1 MCAVRYAA
9 WRRESPAARGSPQT
23 DEARTTPM
31 MPDLPRTEVAVIEM
45 TNAFRKE
52 HALGPVA
59 ADPRLMGAARA
70 FAKHLAATGK
80 FSHEADGRKPHQRAE
95 AQGYRFC
102 FVAENLAVDSNRAG
116 FTERGLAT
124 EFLSGWKKS
133 DVHRGNLLMPG
144 ATDIGI
150 GVAKVPDHPGRYV
163 SVQMLA
169 RPESRRVA
177 FTIENKAGFPVE
189 YRVTGKGR
197 TLGENKSITF
207 RSCNPVAL
215 TFPAGARVEY
225 EPGNGET
232 FTLRAAGSERVIVER
247 K

>member
-1 MCAVRYAA
+1 
-9 WRRESPAARGSPQT
+9 
-23 DEARTTPM
+23 M
-31 MPDLPRTEVAVIEM
+31 MPDLPKTEIAVIEM

-52 HALGPVA
+52 HTLGPVKTDARLA
-59 ADPRLMGAARA
+59 AAARA
-70 FAKHLAATGK
+70 YARHLASTGR
-80 FSHEADGRKPHQRAE
+80 FTHEADGKKPHQRAE

-116 FTERGLAT
+116 FTERGLAQ
-124 EFLSGWKKS
+124 EFMAGWKKS
-133 DVHRGNLLMPG
+133 DVHRANLLMRG

-169 RPESRRVA
+169 RPESGRIA

-189 YRVTGKGR
+189 YRISGKGR
-197 TLGENKSITF
+197 TLADSKAITF
-207 RSCNPVAL
+207 KGCNPVAL

-232 FTLRAAGSERVIVER
+232 FTVRAAGSDRVIVER

>member
-1 MCAVRYAA
+1 MQE
-9 WRRESPAARGSPQT
+9 RESQ
-23 DEARTTPM
+23 PM
-31 MPDLPRTEVAVIEM
+31 MPDLPKTEIAVIEM

-52 HALGPVA
+52 NALSQVQ
-59 ADPRLMGAARA
+59 ADPKLMAAARA
-70 FAKHLAATGK
+70 YAKHLAATGK
-80 FSHEADGRKPHQRAE
+80 FTHEADGKKPHQRAE

-116 FTERGLAT
+116 FTDRGLAT

-133 DVHRGNLLMPG
+133 DVHRANILMPG

-169 RPESRRVA
+169 RPDSKRIA
-177 FTIENKAGFPVE
+177 FTIENKAGFEVE
-189 YRVTGKGR
+189 YRVTGKAR
-197 TLGENKSITF
+197 ALGENKSVTF

-225 EPGNGET
+225 EPGNGEH
-232 FTLRAAGSERVIVER
+232 FIVRAAGGDRVIVDR